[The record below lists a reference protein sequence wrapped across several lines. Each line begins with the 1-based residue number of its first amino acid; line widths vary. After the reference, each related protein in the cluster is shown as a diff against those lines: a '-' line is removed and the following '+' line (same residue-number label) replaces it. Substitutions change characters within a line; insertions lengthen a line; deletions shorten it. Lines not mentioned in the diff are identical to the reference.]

1 MSIFQIQVLVS
12 FLVGGIVIAMQT
24 LIGERLNAY
33 WRGVVLALPITCALG
48 VFFTGLATT
57 TADAVR
63 VATVVPAA
71 LFSDFFF
78 VGVFAALSSFGLVT
92 ALFGGFLAFFV
103 SAFFIILYPPSTF
116 LISVLYGLPGI
127 IIPYLVVRKLPQV
140 DKFKVYPM
148 NAKHILLRGLLGG
161 SVIAIILILSK
172 TLGNVWGGVAS
183 AFPIIFTSMFIIYYL
198 LQGKSV
204 IPSVAKS
211 VFFPGALV
219 YILHMY
225 IAVLTF
231 EKYGIWLGTL
241 FAYIAVFVFLLAWS
255 WGRRH
260 FWSSSSK
267 V

>member
-1 MSIFQIQVLVS
+1 MSIFQIQVLFS
-12 FLVGGIVIAMQT
+12 FLVGGLVIAMQT

-48 VFFTGLATT
+48 VFFTGLALTPT
-57 TADAVR
+57 DAVR

-71 LFSDFFF
+71 LFSDFLF
-78 VGVFAALSSFGLVT
+78 VGTFAVLSRFGLVI
-92 ALFGGFLAFFV
+92 ALFGGFISFFISAFFV
-103 SAFFIILYPPSTF
+103 IVYPPSNF
-116 LISVLYGLPGI
+116 LISVLYGAPGI

-140 DKFKVYPM
+140 EKFKVYPM

-183 AFPIIFTSMFIIYYL
+183 AFPIIFTSTFIIYYL
-198 LQGKSV
+198 LQGKQV

-211 VFFPGALV
+211 VFFPGAIV

-225 IAVLTF
+225 ISVLTF

-241 FAYIAVFVFLLAWS
+241 FAYLSVFVFLLVYTR
-255 WGRRH
+255 GRRY
-260 FWSSSSK
+260 F
-267 V
+267 